1 MALELLHLSSVIHR
15 PLVDRDGERIGRIQD
30 VVARLGGS
38 PHPPVVGVVVRIEG
52 RDLFVPIRKI
62 ASIERGRARFEGK
75 RVDLRRFE
83 RRPGEVLLSHDLL
96 ARHLINFVRGRLM
109 TANEIELA
117 EVDGTWELVGID
129 PGRRPLLRRILGGRL
144 GSHVST
150 RSVVDFAQIEPF
162 VSHVPTARLRI
173 PYRRLSKLHP
183 AQIADLVEAA
193 SHEEGEEIIE
203 AVGLDRELEA
213 DVFEELDTEHQLEFI
228 DQRSDDEAARLL
240 SRMAPDDA
248 ADLISEVDQDRR
260 LPLLELLTEPQQ
272 RKVRSLLSYPAE
284 SAGGLMSPDYAS
296 VAPSVTVE
304 AALDALRSASAP
316 IEALNVLFVLD
327 DDGTLL
333 GAVPVAVLVRSRP
346 TAKVG
351 EVMRNDPAHVHPHW
365 DVHRVARTMSDFNLT
380 VVPVEDEQHG
390 RVLGV
395 VTVDD
400 LLELLLPQGW
410 RREFGM
416 TAVEE

>member
-1 MALELLHLSSVIHR
+1 MPLDLLHLSSVIHR
-15 PLVDRDGERIGRIQD
+15 PLVDRDGERIGRIED

-62 ASIERGRARFEGK
+62 ASFERGRARFEGK

-96 ARHLINFVRGRLM
+96 ARHLINFVRGRLI

-117 EVDGTWELVGID
+117 NVEGTWEVVGVD
-129 PGRRPLLRRILGGRL
+129 PGRRPLLRRLLGGQL
-144 GSHVST
+144 GSKVST
-150 RSVVDFAQIEPF
+150 TSVIDFAQIEPF
-162 VSHVPTARLRI
+162 VSHVPSARLRI
-173 PYRRLSKLHP
+173 PYRRLSRLHP

-228 DQRSDDEAARLL
+228 DQRTDDDAARLL

-248 ADLISEVDQDRR
+248 ADLISEVEQERR
-260 LPLLELLTEPQQ
+260 LPLLELMAEPQQ
-272 RKVRSLLSYPAE
+272 RKVRGLLSYPAE
-284 SAGGLMSPDYAS
+284 SAGGLMSPDYAT
-296 VAPSVTVE
+296 VADSATVE
-304 AALDALRSASAP
+304 AALDAVRTATAP
-316 IEALNVLFVLD
+316 IEALNVVFVVD
-327 DDGTLL
+327 SDGNLL
-333 GAVPVAVLVRSRP
+333 GSAPIATLVRARP
-346 TAKVG
+346 SARV
-351 EVMRNDPAHVHPHW
+351 VDIMRTDPPHVHPPW
-365 DVHRVARTMSDFNLT
+365 DVHRIARTMSDFNLT
-380 VVPVEDEQHG
+380 VVPVLDDNHA
-390 RVLGV
+390 RMVGV

-410 RREFGM
+410 RRDFGM